1 MSRDHPDAARRGVTA
16 FTTDPAPAPRWAVLA
31 AHAAALTTVPSGLWR
46 IALGL
51 GLPVGYSHDVLR
63 DSFHIPGWG
72 IVYVI
77 GLSVVSEALALL
89 TLGLVRPW
97 GEVVPRWIPV
107 LGGRRVRP
115 LAAVIPAALG
125 AVALTVIWSGFP
137 LWWTVEHRPAFSG
150 PWRDIVGVLY
160 QPLVLWGP
168 LLAAVTFSYYRRHRR

>member
-1 MSRDHPDAARRGVTA
+1 MRTR
-16 FTTDPAPAPRWAVLA
+16 TDSPAPAPRWAVRA

-51 GLPVGYSHDVLR
+51 GLPVGYSDQVLR
-63 DSFHIPGWG
+63 QDFHIPGWG
-72 IVYVI
+72 TVYVI

-97 GEVVPRWIPV
+97 GEVVPSWIPL

-115 LAAVIPAALG
+115 LAAVVPAALG
-125 AVALTVIWSGFP
+125 SVALVLVWSGFAS
-137 LWWTVEHRPAFSG
+137 WWTTEEHPAMLG
-150 PWRDIVGVLY
+150 PWHTVVGVLY

-168 LLAAVTFSYYRRHRR
+168 LLAAVTVSYYRRHR